1 MIMSQRAGELAAKL
15 EVFRS
20 DIVTFVENCSD
31 DDWGKTCSAEGWS
44 VGVVARHLGASHL
57 GVLDLA
63 KMIVAG
69 KALPELTTE
78 IIDQLNAQHAE
89 KHAGCTRDEVLGI
102 LGAKVPEFV
111 QYVAGLSDEDL
122 DRAGYLALLGSDVSI
137 EKLIELVVLNSGKE
151 HFESM
156 KIAAEP

>member
-1 MIMSQRAGELAAKL
+1 MSQRARELAEKL

-20 DIVTFVENCSD
+20 DVVAFVENCSD
-31 DDWGKTCSAEGWS
+31 DDWGKSCSAEGWP

-69 KALPELTTE
+69 QALPELTTE
-78 IIDQLNAQHAE
+78 IIDQMNAQHAE

-102 LGAKVPEFV
+102 LRAKVPEFV

-122 DRAGYLALLGSDVSI
+122 DRAGYLALLGSDVTI
-137 EKLIELVVLNSGKE
+137 EKLIELVVLNPGKE
-151 HFESM
+151 HFKNM
-156 KIAAEP
+156 KIAVES

>member
-1 MIMSQRAGELAAKL
+1 MSQRAGELAAKL

-20 DIVTFVENCSD
+20 DIVAFVENCSD
-31 DDWGKTCSAEGWS
+31 DDWGKTCSAEGWP

-69 KALPELTTE
+69 EPLPELTGE
-78 IIDQLNAQHAE
+78 IIDRMNAQHAE
-89 KHAGCTRDEVLGI
+89 KHAGCTKDEVLGI

-122 DRAGYLALLGSDVSI
+122 GRTGYLTLLGSDVSI
-137 EKLIELVVLNSGKE
+137 EKLIDLVVLNSGKA
-151 HFESM
+151 HFENM
-156 KIAAEP
+156 KIAVES